1 MTNDRLFSATLHP
14 RSSQRIRQAL
24 VPAIGVPVLTIQASG
39 EMPDSVR
46 RHLRKAFGR
55 LTVKYFN
62 LYHISAYLLIL
73 GTLGH
78 TFGGMV
84 GTLRKGRQ
92 SGVEADEVF
101 AKMKSVHFKWN
112 GADCT
117 WFGFWL
123 GNGLSVSA
131 LLLLAITVLWV
142 LGGLPPY
149 RSDPAVLGWG
159 AQTLEVSCRACRVEG
174 SA

>member
-1 MTNDRLFSATLHP
+1 MSGEAAR
-14 RSSQRIRQAL
+14 
-24 VPAIGVPVLTIQASG
+24 ASG
-39 EMPDSVR
+39 R
-46 RHLRKAFGR
+46 R
-55 LTVKYFN
+55 TVTYFN
-62 LYHISAYLLIL
+62 LYRISACLLIL

-92 SGVEADEVF
+92 SGVEEDEVF
-101 AKMKSVHFKWN
+101 AKMKSVHFTWR

-123 GNGLSVSA
+123 GNGLAVSA

-142 LGGLPPY
+142 LGGLAPNQLA
-149 RSDPAVLGWG
+149 AVLPIAWAAFVCLVLLSVLGLKYF
-159 AQTLEVSCRACRVEG
+159 ATRVG
-174 SA
+174 VGFGVIAALTGVAAVLSSISG

>member
-1 MTNDRLFSATLHP
+1 
-14 RSSQRIRQAL
+14 
-24 VPAIGVPVLTIQASG
+24 
-39 EMPDSVR
+39 
-46 RHLRKAFGR
+46 
-55 LTVKYFN
+55 
-62 LYHISAYLLIL
+62 
-73 GTLGH
+73 
-78 TFGGMV
+78 MV

-131 LLLLAITVLWV
+131 LLLLAIAVLWV
-142 LGGLPPY
+142 LGGLAPNQ
-149 RSDPAVLGWG
+149 RAVLPIAW
-159 AQTLEVSCRACRVEG
+159 AAFVSFALLSVLG
-174 SA
+174 FKYFAVGVGMMFGVIAALTGVAAILSSIGG